1 MTDQVATK
9 DGPRRTI
16 RQQRRNL
23 STLLLVLFTLTG
35 VALGGCSSPRTDI
48 AQAPLV
54 PPEMTIPD
62 APLPTYRIQIGD
74 VLDVRLL
81 LNPELNEEVRVRPD
95 GRISTAV
102 VPDEVAYGR
111 TVEQLTAILRA
122 AYAKDLYKPR
132 ISVVVKTVSP
142 TRLYVSGEVNAPG
155 EFATI
160 GPSLTLSQAIARAG
174 GIRPSGDVNQIFI
187 IRRGVGDRP
196 ELLATRYDAVMRGTD
211 PNADVRLAAYDVVY
225 VPKTGIA
232 EVYQW
237 YQQFVQQFT
246 NASFGFT
253 YLINQP
259 PVNRITP

>member
-1 MTDQVATK
+1 M
-9 DGPRRTI
+9 
-16 RQQRRNL
+16 
-23 STLLLVLFTLTG
+23 
-35 VALGGCSSPRTDI
+35 
-48 AQAPLV
+48 
-54 PPEMTIPD
+54 PE

-74 VLDVRLL
+74 VLEVRLL

-102 VPDEVAYGR
+102 VADEVASGR
-111 TVEQLTAILRA
+111 TVEELTALLRT

-132 ISVVVKTVSP
+132 ISVVVKSIMP
-142 TRLYVSGEVNAPG
+142 TRLYVSGEVNTPG

-160 GPSLTLSQAIARAG
+160 GPNLTLSQAIARAG
-174 GIRPSGDVNQIFI
+174 GIKPSGDVNRIFI
-187 IRRGVGDRP
+187 IRRGAGDSP
-196 ELLATRYDAVMRGTD
+196 ELLATRYDAVMRGQD
-211 PNADVRLAAYDVVY
+211 ARADVRLAAYDVVY

-237 YQQFVQQFT
+237 YNQFIQQFT

-259 PVNRITP
+259 PMTRLTN